1 MEDKKLT
8 REQLIN
14 RVASILFVYR
24 PYDNLSQM
32 PQYLQDIYKEKAKIV
47 IKSIEHCIEDKID
60 MREYI
65 DAIGKS
71 LQKWFVAIN
80 VASNTLLTQEVAL
93 RKGTLTKD
101 EAQGKNIP
109 NEKHSDLFKYLGQE
123 GVNKIGA
130 EKLLAY
136 KDLPLED
143 QSTILIELY
152 FALKVV
158 NDSANELKDKAEE
171 NKYPLQTQIDTIN
184 DEVVKVFALLEKEDK
199 NQGRE

>member
-14 RVASILFVYR
+14 RVASRLFVYR

-47 IKSIEHCIEDKID
+47 IKSIEHCIEGKLD

-65 DAIGKS
+65 DAIGDN
-71 LQKWFVAIN
+71 LQSWFVAID
-80 VASNTLLTQEVAL
+80 VASNTLLTPEVAL
-93 RKGTLTKD
+93 FKGTLTKD
-101 EAQGKNIP
+101 EAQGKNLP
-109 NEKHSDLFKYLGQE
+109 DEKHSDLFKYLGQE

-130 EKLLAY
+130 EKLLAF
-136 KDLPLED
+136 KDLPLEN

-152 FALKVV
+152 FALNVV
-158 NDSANELKDKAEE
+158 NGRSNELKDKAEE
-171 NKYPLQTQIDTIN
+171 NKYSLQTQIDTIN
-184 DEVVKVFALLEKEDK
+184 DEVDKVFALLEKEDK